1 VQIPALSSAL
11 QGMTRA
17 EAQFNHAAG
26 VIANATTPDP
36 ANSVTRVSGD
46 IVDLSAPMVSL
57 LQSRNSFDANSKVFK
72 VADEMQ
78 KSLLNVV
85 G

>member
-1 VQIPALSSAL
+1 MQIPAMSSAL
-11 QGMTRA
+11 EGMSRA
-17 EAQFNHAAG
+17 ETQLNQAAG
-26 VIANATTPDP
+26 DIARSTTVDATPV
-36 ANSVTRVSGD
+36 VTRVSGD
-46 IVDLSAPMVSL
+46 IVDLSASMVSL
-57 LQSRNSFDANSKVFK
+57 LQSRNNFDANTKVFK

>member
-11 QGMTRA
+11 EGMSRA
-17 EAQFNHAAG
+17 ETQLNKAAG
-26 VIANATTPDP
+26 DIARATT
-36 ANSVTRVSGD
+36 VSPSGGD
-46 IVDLSAPMVSL
+46 IVDLSAPLVSL
-57 LQSRNSFDANSKVFK
+57 LESRNSFDANTKVFK

-78 KSLLNVV
+78 KSLLNAI

>member
-1 VQIPALSSAL
+1 MQIPAMSSAL
-11 QGMTRA
+11 EGMSRA
-17 EAQFNHAAG
+17 ETQLNQAAG
-26 VIANATTPDP
+26 DIARAATTDP
-36 ANSVTRVSGD
+36 AIPVPRVNGD
-46 IVDLSAPMVSL
+46 IVDLSASMVSL
-57 LQSRNSFDANSKVFK
+57 LQSRNSFDANTKVLK

>member
-1 VQIPALSSAL
+1 VQIPAMSSAL
-11 QGMTRA
+11 EGMSRA
-17 EAQFNHAAG
+17 ETQLNQAAG
-26 VIANATTPDP
+26 EIARSTAVHATPVVP
-36 ANSVTRVSGD
+36 SVNGD

-57 LQSRNSFDANSKVFK
+57 LQSRNSFDANTKVIK

-78 KSLLNVV
+78 KSLLDVV